1 MQPRVRCRQ
10 IGDGDLDAVV
20 ALLRRGFPGR
30 PRHYWTAGFERQK
43 ARALPPGAPRYGF
56 MLESEGRAVGVI
68 LLLFRSVDVAGEA
81 RTRCNLSSWYVD
93 PEFRAHASSLIF
105 FAMKDKRITYVNIS
119 PARHTLPT
127 IEAQGFVQYA
137 GGQFFS
143 VPALRR
149 GVAGSR
155 IHRIPADLPRD
166 RFAALPERDLL
177 VDHAAMGCLSLVVEA
192 SDGLHPFVFLPFHI
206 RSGRVALPI
215 RQLIFCRDIAEFLRF
230 SGPIGR
236 FLLARGIPFVVHDSN
251 AAVKGLVGHFR
262 PFMGTKYFRGPDRP
276 CLGDLAYTERVIFG
290 P

>member
-10 IGDGDLDAVV
+10 IGDDDLDAVV
-20 ALLRRGFPGR
+20 ALLRRGFAGR
-30 PRHYWTAGFERQK
+30 SQHYWMAGFERLK
-43 ARALPPGAPRYGF
+43 ARVLPPGAPRYGF

-68 LLLFRSVDVAGEA
+68 LLLFITIDSAGET

-93 PEFRAHASSLIF
+93 PAFRAHASSLIF

-119 PARHTLPT
+119 PARHTVQT
-127 IEAQGFVQYA
+127 IEAQGFVRYA

-149 GVAGSR
+149 GVAGAR
-155 IHRIPADLPRD
+155 IHTVSADLPPD

-177 VDHAAMGCLSLVVEA
+177 VDHAGMGCLSLVVET
-192 SDGLHPFVFLPFHI
+192 SEGLHPFVFLPFRI
-206 RSGRVALPI
+206 RSGRVPLPI

-236 FLLARGIPFVVHDSN
+236 FLLVRGIPFVVHDDN
-251 AAVKGLVGHFR
+251 GAATGLVGHFR
-262 PFMGTKYFRGPDRP
+262 PLMGAKYFRGPDRP
-276 CLGDLAYTERVIFG
+276 RLGDLAYTERVIFG